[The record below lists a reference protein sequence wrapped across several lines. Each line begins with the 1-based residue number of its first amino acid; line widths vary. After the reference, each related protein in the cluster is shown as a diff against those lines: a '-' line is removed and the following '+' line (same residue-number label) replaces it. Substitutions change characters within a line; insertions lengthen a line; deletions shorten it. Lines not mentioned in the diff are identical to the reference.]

1 MNDPVCLG
9 LSLQELSKI
18 SIYGFLYD
26 YIKPKHG
33 EKAKIKYQLQHGMK
47 SSNYLIHH
55 IFMRHSRL
63 FWIYLK
69 KHGEKTDTPWTRI
82 FFSKIENRMIFNIK
96 RCDIISNF

>member
-1 MNDPVCLG
+1 MVKKQILN
-9 LSLQELSKI
+9 KI
-18 SIYGFLYD
+18 SAPTWNEELKLPDASY
-26 YIKPKHG
+26 
-33 EKAKIKYQLQHGMK
+33 
-47 SSNYLIHH
+47 
-55 IFMRHSRL
+55 FMRYSRL